1 MASPAG
7 GGRAP
12 ARELRMSI
20 EEVAKKLTLWHTAT
34 FRPILTH
41 DELEPILTAAGF
53 VPLPPLASGERDRRP
68 PPAVAW
74 REYAFLGAAAVAGP
88 PAAPA
93 VPARRRAPPQDVRG
107 LPRRPPRRR
116 PLPRQVCCGRLA
128 SSCCCTLAC
137 LHRLRIHVAVVAAP
151 LRTNMGT
158 HPVSRLRPGFFDR
171 IRSLGGTGWDLQRPL
186 RIRSCAAIC
195 SYS

>member
-1 MASPAG
+1 VAHRHVPAHPDPR
-7 GGRAP
+7 RAGAHPRRRRVRP
-12 ARELRMSI
+12 A
-20 EEVAKKLTLWHTAT
+20 A
-34 FRPILTH
+34 
-41 DELEPILTAAGF
+41 AAG
-53 VPLPPLASGERDRRP
+53 VGGAGP

-74 REYAFLGAAAVAGP
+74 REYAFLGGAAVAGP

-93 VPARRRAPPQDVRG
+93 VPARRRAPPQDVRGLPRRRRG